1 MASLSRRADRN
12 THIWPGFVDAL
23 ATLLMVIMFLL
34 LIFVLAQFFMSDA
47 LSGRDQALTKLRG
60 QVTELAD
67 LLSLERKDNTALRLN
82 LSQLS
87 EELQV
92 SVTLRDDLKT
102 AVSDLRKRANSTQEK
117 LTTMNAQTSKL
128 LDDFVGAKEKINAQQ
143 AALSNL
149 NHDIV
154 ALKAL
159 KSELETEISK
169 LARNIKDRDNQLRA
183 QDEEISKL
191 TDLGEQKDQQISKL
205 SETVDNSEQKLTATK
220 TTLLE
225 EQELSKSARAEVA
238 LLNQQ
243 MAALRQQLAQIQASL
258 DASETKS
265 KAQKA
270 QIANLGKRLNA
281 ALASKVQ
288 ELSRYR
294 SEFFG
299 RLREVLGNREG
310 VRIVGDRFVFQSE
323 VLFSKGSAE
332 IGIGGKLQ
340 LDQLAT
346 TLLEIA
352 LEIPGGIDWILRVD
366 GHTDSDPIHTA
377 QFPTNWELSTARAIS
392 VVKHLTEA
400 GLPANRLVAA
410 GFGQYHPLDK
420 RTDEIAK
427 RRNRRIE
434 LKLTQR

>member
-1 MASLSRRADRN
+1 MAGLNRRADRN

-23 ATLLMVIMFLL
+23 ASLLMVIIFLL
-34 LIFVLAQFFMSDA
+34 LIFVLAQFFMGEA
-47 LSGRDQALTKLRG
+47 LSGRDQALSKLNA
-60 QVTELAD
+60 QVSELAD
-67 LLSLERKDNTALRLN
+67 MLSLERKANANMRSD

-102 AVSDLRKRANSTQEK
+102 SLSELRKRSDATTAK
-117 LTTMNAQTSKL
+117 LSAMSDQTARL
-128 LDDFVGAKEKINAQQ
+128 LDDFVGAKEKINAQL
-143 AALSNL
+143 AELASL
-149 NHDIV
+149 NHEV
-154 ALKAL
+154 GALKAL
-159 KSELETEISK
+159 KTELESQVAELSRKTTQQDNDITRLRTTLDQRESQ
-169 LARNIKDRDNQLRA
+169 LASANNGL
-183 QDEEISKL
+183 
-191 TDLGEQKDQQISKL
+191 L
-205 SETVDNSEQKLTATK
+205 SEK
-220 TTLLE
+220 
-225 EQELSKSARAEVA
+225 ELSKSARAEVA

-243 MAALRQQLAQIQASL
+243 MSVLRQQLASIQQALQAS
-258 DASETKS
+258 ES
-265 KAQKA
+265 KNVAQNT

-299 RLREVLGNREG
+299 RLRGLLGNREG

-323 VLFSKGSAE
+323 VLFAKGSSE

-352 LEIPGGIDWILRVD
+352 LQIPGEIDWILRVD
-366 GHTDSDPIHTA
+366 GHTDSDPIHTP
-377 QFPTNWELSTARAIS
+377 QFPSNWELSSARAIA

-410 GFGQYHPLDK
+410 GFGQYHPIDK
-420 RTDEIAK
+420 GTDEIAK

>member
-1 MASLSRRADRN
+1 MAGLSRRADRN

-34 LIFVLAQFFMSDA
+34 LVFVLAQFFTSDA
-47 LSGRDQALTKLRG
+47 LSGRDQALTKLKG
-60 QVTELAD
+60 QVGELAD
-67 LLSLERKDNTALRLN
+67 LLSLERKENKDMRLN

-87 EELQV
+87 QELQV
-92 SVTLRDDLKT
+92 SVALRDDLKT
-102 AVSDLRKRANSTQEK
+102 AVSNLRKRANTTEDKLSAITSKTESMQSDLASAQEK
-117 LTTMNAQTSKL
+117 VLAQIS
-128 LDDFVGAKEKINAQQ
+128 E
-143 AALSNL
+143 LSGL
-149 NHDIV
+149 NHDIA
-154 ALKAL
+154 ALRAL
-159 KSELETEISK
+159 KSELESKISK
-169 LARNIKDRDNQLRA
+169 LASGLSSKEKEVSQLA
-183 QDEEISKL
+183 EKL
-191 TDLGEQKDQQISKL
+191 DSKDQEIAKS
-205 SETVDNSEQKLTATK
+205 K
-220 TTLLE
+220 TTFLR

-243 MAALRQQLAQIQASL
+243 MGVLRQQLSKIQQALEISEKLSAQQNV
-258 DASETKS
+258 
-265 KAQKA
+265 
-270 QIANLGKRLNA
+270 QISSLGKRLNA

-299 RLREVLGNREG
+299 RLRGMLGKREG

-323 VLFSKGSAE
+323 VLFSKGSSVLGDA
-332 IGIGGKLQ
+332 GKLQ

-352 LEIPGGIDWILRVD
+352 LEIPGEIDWILRID
-366 GHTDSDPIHTA
+366 GHTDNDPIKTA
-377 QFPTNWELSTARAIS
+377 RYPSNWELSTDRAIS
-392 VVKHLTEA
+392 VVKHLTDA

-410 GFGQYHPLDK
+410 GFGQHHPIDK
-420 RTDEIAK
+420 RNDEIAK

>member
-1 MASLSRRADRN
+1 MARLSRRADRN

-34 LIFVLAQFFMSDA
+34 LVFVLANFFVNDA
-47 LSGRDQALTKLRG
+47 LNGRDQALNKLEG
-60 QVTELAD
+60 QVAELAD
-67 LLSLERKDNTALRLN
+67 LLSLERKDNSAMRIN
-82 LSQLS
+82 LSQMS

-92 SVTLRDDLKT
+92 SVALRDNLKT
-102 AVSDLRKRANSTQEK
+102 AVSDLRKRADATQEK
-117 LTTMNAQTSKL
+117 LSTMTIEAQGLRTDVAES
-128 LDDFVGAKEKINAQQ
+128 KEKISAQLTE
-143 AALSNL
+143 LSGL
-149 NHDIV
+149 NHDIE

-159 KSELETEISK
+159 KSELESEISNLATALSNKDKK
-169 LARNIKDRDNQLRA
+169 LDA
-183 QDEEISKL
+183 QSDEIN
-191 TDLGEQKDQQISKL
+191 KL
-205 SETVDNSEQKLTATK
+205 SELSDAKQRELATTK

-243 MAALRQQLAQIQASL
+243 MSALRQQLAKIQDIL
-258 DASETKS
+258 DESEKKS
-265 KAQKA
+265 KEQNA
-270 QIANLGKRLNA
+270 QIVSLGKRLNA

-299 RLREVLGNREG
+299 RLREVLGKREG
-310 VRIVGDRFVFQSE
+310 IRIVGDRFVFQSE
-323 VLFSKGSAE
+323 VLFSKGSSE
-332 IGIGGKLQ
+332 MGVGGKLQ

-352 LEIPGGIDWILRVD
+352 LEIPGEIDWILRID
-366 GHTDSDPIHTA
+366 GHTDHDPIRTA
-377 QFPTNWELSTARAIS
+377 QFPSNWELSTARAIS
-392 VVKHLTEA
+392 VVKHLTDA